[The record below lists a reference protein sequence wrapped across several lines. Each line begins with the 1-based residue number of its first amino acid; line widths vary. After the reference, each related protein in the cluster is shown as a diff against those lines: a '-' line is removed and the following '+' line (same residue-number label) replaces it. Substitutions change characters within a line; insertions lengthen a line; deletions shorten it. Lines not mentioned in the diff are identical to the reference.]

1 MSIIACKYFD
11 DIGWVLAKNRDR
23 NYKPD
28 IRVMKSFRNGVERLL
43 LWDEKT
49 KYTEGLNE
57 FGVAI
62 VSASVAVELD
72 EKEGSIVT
80 KQNSKYNKTPR
91 VYYSPDGL
99 RLRTALFERN
109 SSDAARKI
117 IELQIAGNTIVAD
130 RDKCFL
136 IEAGFIDTDEY
147 VYEIIEVPKDKIAV
161 RTNHGIFLPW
171 TGYNPDLP
179 EQANK
184 REVSEIRYN
193 KVNKSL
199 RSSANLEQFID
210 VMSDTSSGDSQ
221 LNPLRIDPKKGS
233 MRTTGQIFIIPKQNT
248 LHYRAIWCSTRFD
261 LDKLNSPEEKT
272 FFEVVSTRK
281 LISFTEYSP

>member
-11 DIGWVLAKNRDR
+11 NLGWVLAKNRDR
-23 NYKPD
+23 NYKPN
-28 IRVMKSFRNGVERLL
+28 IRVMKSFRNGIERLL

-62 VSASVAVELD
+62 ISASVAVDLD
-72 EKEGSIVT
+72 EREGSIAT
-80 KQNSKYNKTPR
+80 KQNSKFKKTPR

-99 RLRTALFERN
+99 RLRTALFER
-109 SSDAARKI
+109 SASDAAKKI
-117 IELQIAGNTIVAD
+117 LELQIAGNTIVAD
-130 RDKCFL
+130 KERCFL

-147 VYEIIEVPKDKIAV
+147 VYEIMEVPKDKIAV

-171 TGYNPDLP
+171 TGYNPEIP
-179 EQANK
+179 EESNK
-184 REVSEIRYN
+184 REASEVRYN
-193 KVNKSL
+193 KVNQTL
-199 RSSANLEQFID
+199 RTVNNLEQFID
-210 VMSDTSSGDSQ
+210 VMSDASANDAQ

-233 MRTTGQIFIIPKQNT
+233 MRTTGQIFIIPKQKT
-248 LHYRAIWCSTRFD
+248 LHYRAIWCSTIFD

-281 LISFTEYSP
+281 LISFTEYTA

>member
-11 DIGWVLAKNRDR
+11 NLGWVLAKNRDR
-23 NYKPD
+23 NYKPN
-28 IRVMKSFRNGVERLL
+28 IRVMKSFRNGIERLL

-62 VSASVAVELD
+62 ISASVAVDLD
-72 EKEGSIVT
+72 EREGSIAT
-80 KQNSKYNKTPR
+80 KQNSKFKKTPR

-99 RLRTALFERN
+99 RLRTALFER
-109 SSDAARKI
+109 SASEAAKKI
-117 IELQIAGNTIVAD
+117 LELQIAGNTIVAD
-130 RDKCFL
+130 KERCFL

-147 VYEIIEVPKDKIAV
+147 VYEIMEVPKDKIAV

-171 TGYNPDLP
+171 TGYNPEIP
-179 EQANK
+179 EESNK
-184 REVSEIRYN
+184 REASEVRYN
-193 KVNKSL
+193 KVNQTL
-199 RSSANLEQFID
+199 RAVNNLEQFID
-210 VMSDTSSGDSQ
+210 VMSDASANDAQ

-233 MRTTGQIFIIPKQNT
+233 MRTTGQIFIIPKQKT
-248 LHYRAIWCSTRFD
+248 LHYRAIWCSTIFD

-281 LISFTEYSP
+281 LISFTEYTA

>member
-11 DIGWVLAKNRDR
+11 NLGWVLAKNRDR
-23 NYKPD
+23 NYKPN
-28 IRVMKSFRNGVERLL
+28 IRVMKSFRNGIERLL

-62 VSASVAVELD
+62 ISASVAVDLD
-72 EKEGSIVT
+72 EREGSIAT
-80 KQNSKYNKTPR
+80 KQNSKFKKTPR

-99 RLRTALFERN
+99 RLRTALFER
-109 SSDAARKI
+109 SASEAAKKI
-117 IELQIAGNTIVAD
+117 LELQIAGNTIVAD
-130 RDKCFL
+130 KERCFL

-147 VYEIIEVPKDKIAV
+147 VYEIMEVPKDKIAV

-171 TGYNPDLP
+171 TGYNPEIP
-179 EQANK
+179 EESNK
-184 REVSEIRYN
+184 REASEVRYN
-193 KVNKSL
+193 KVNQTL
-199 RSSANLEQFID
+199 RTVNNLEQFID
-210 VMSDTSSGDSQ
+210 VMSDASANDAQ

-233 MRTTGQIFIIPKQNT
+233 MRTTGQIFIIPKQKT
-248 LHYRAIWCSTRFD
+248 LHYRAIWCSTIFD

-281 LISFTEYSP
+281 LISFTEYTA